1 MKKILLCLVLMAAA
15 LPLVAQEAKNALDFS
30 AEEKKRT
37 TDMGDYR
44 FSVTCRIEAGY
55 VQDWQN
61 SRSGSYPDTYLHGA
75 KLGASFDF
83 NLPYSMSVQ
92 TGLFYALTAGKN
104 TQYYAPVTTGVT
116 ADQYLEHHIMQHSLL
131 IPVRFT
137 YTQKLWRD
145 LALYFYTG
153 PEFSIG
159 LAQQD
164 NIEVSMAQTT
174 LDWLNNIGQP
184 TASYDKYREKE
195 LRRFNCQYGLGG
207 GIQWAAYRL
216 QSGYAY
222 GLNNLVKQQGT
233 PATPQGIHTDSHM
246 WQWGWYVSFSYAF

>member
-1 MKKILLCLVLMAAA
+1 MKKILLCLVLMIAA

-30 AEEKKRT
+30 AEEKKRA

-44 FSVTCRIEAGY
+44 FSVTYRIEAGY

-61 SRSGSYPDTYLHGA
+61 SRSASYPDTYLHGA

-92 TGLFYALTAGKN
+92 TGLFYVLTAGRN

-137 YTQKLWRD
+137 YTQKIWRD

-174 LDWLNNIGQP
+174 LDWLNTIGQP

-216 QSGYAY
+216 QSGYAF
-222 GLNNLVKQQGT
+222 GLNNLVKQQGL
-233 PATPQGIHTDSHM
+233 HTGSHM

>member
-30 AEEKKRT
+30 AEAKKRT

-44 FSVTCRIEAGY
+44 FSVTYRIEAGY

-137 YTQKLWRD
+137 YTQKIWRD

-164 NIEVSMAQTT
+164 NIEVSVAQTT
-174 LDWLNNIGQP
+174 LDWLNEQGIP
-184 TASYDKYREKE
+184 VASYDKYREKE

-207 GIQWAAYRL
+207 GLQWAAYRL
-216 QSGYAY
+216 QSGYSF
-222 GLNNLVKQQGT
+222 GLNNLVNRQGT